1 MKGPAIH
8 FFPLFFSPPS
18 IILSTIWK
26 SLASIFPCS
35 IYATDNL
42 ILIPVSSF
50 FFFLTLPFFR
60 RCKIR
65 KRDPFR
71 DPFLKSNETKEYG
84 KHDLFHHRVNS
95 SVYVC
100 VRVCIYV
107 AANWSRAYLMSL
119 TPRPFIARLTT
130 SYAYSPVRSSRLYRL
145 PSLTT
150 MIDDRRLYFDKGFFF
165 FFFSLRGVKM

>member
-1 MKGPAIH
+1 M
-8 FFPLFFSPPS
+8 
-18 IILSTIWK
+18 
-26 SLASIFPCS
+26 
-35 IYATDNL
+35 
-42 ILIPVSSF
+42 
-50 FFFLTLPFFR
+50 TLPSFR

-107 AANWSRAYLMSL
+107 AANWSRAYLLSL

-150 MIDDRRLYFDKGFFF
+150 MIDDRRLYFEKGFFF
-165 FFFSLRGVKM
+165 FFFFTPRSKDVIRTAACIRACPTRRATIPFVGGLLTFP